1 MENEE
6 TPVEAPAAAPAPAN
20 VETPAAE
27 APAAEAAPEFNVWE
41 SEDVNW
47 MDDPTLANGPGL
59 TRADFDELPAGAK
72 RVLAKV
78 RAEYKQRQSQYQS
91 DMEEVRTLRG
101 EIDRLKVSR
110 LRELADLQRH
120 VQKERFRALD
130 KPVELPNVDPSSS
143 EYINAMVAKAV
154 AEKVAQFQSDLQ
166 GMTQGAADEVARLE
180 QEQAATAMQ
189 THTLQEVESIQN
201 PHIRKEFV
209 RELKGHAER
218 YHNGKFHKQA
228 DLESAIEMAKLKLG
242 LIQRST
248 EEFIPKSYKDEN
260 APPKNLE
267 EVYGDYAEMSA
278 GQLAQ
283 LMVDHPEEAD
293 KILQRRKRYL
303 SERY

>member
-6 TPVEAPAAAPAPAN
+6 TVAAPATAEAAAPEAAPA
-20 VETPAAE
+20 ESEAE
-27 APAAEAAPEFNVWE
+27 APAAPELNVWE
-41 SEDVNW
+41 SDEVDW
-47 MDDPTLANGPGL
+47 MDDPTLAQGPGL
-59 TRADFDELPAGAK
+59 TREDFDDLPAGAK

-78 RAEYKQRQSQYQS
+78 RAEYKQNQAKYQA
-91 DMEEVRTLRG
+91 DLEEVRTLRA

-120 VQKERFRALD
+120 VKKERFRALD
-130 KPVELPNVDPSSS
+130 KPVDIPNVDPSST

-154 AEKVAQFQSDLQ
+154 AEKVAEFQKDLH
-166 GMTQGAADEVARLE
+166 GMTQGAADEVARME

-189 THTLQEVESIQN
+189 SHTLKEVEAIQN

-209 RELKGHAER
+209 RELKEHAAR
-218 YHNGKFHKQA
+218 YHSGKFHQQA

-242 LIQRST
+242 LIQRNT
-248 EEFIPKSYKDEN
+248 EEFIPKSYKEEN
-260 APPKNLE
+260 APPKSLD
-267 EVYGDYAEMSA
+267 EVYGDYVNMSA

-293 KILQRRKRYL
+293 KILKRRKRYL
-303 SERY
+303 SER

>member
-6 TPVEAPAAAPAPAN
+6 TPVEAPAAEPAPENA
-20 VETPAAE
+20 EAPAAE

-47 MDDPTLANGPGL
+47 MDDPALANGPSL
-59 TRADFDELPAGAK
+59 TKADFDELPAGAK

-78 RAEYKQRQSQYQS
+78 RSEYKQRQSQYES
-91 DMEEVRTLRG
+91 DMEEVRTLRS

-180 QEQAATAMQ
+180 QEQAAAAMQ
-189 THTLQEVESIQN
+189 SHTLQEVEAIQN

-209 RELKGHAER
+209 RELKDHAAR
-218 YHNGKFHKQA
+218 YHNGKYHKQA

-242 LIQRST
+242 LIHRSV
-248 EEFIPKSYKDEN
+248 EEFIPKSYQDEN
-260 APPKNLE
+260 APPKTLDD
-267 EVYGDYAEMSA
+267 VYGDYKEMSA

-303 SERY
+303 SER